1 MIDKK
6 IYEKVMEITGTDYG
20 FELVDEKYEVDFDA
34 LESMIEDLLYLIE
47 ALEEKYKD
55 LEQDIEYNYRPI
67 PYEEQIGYNPK
78 DFY

>member
-6 IYEKVMEITGTDYG
+6 LYEEVMNITETDYG
-20 FELVDEKYEVDFDA
+20 FELVDGKYEVDFEA
-34 LESMIEDLLYLIE
+34 LETMIEDLLYLVE
-47 ALEEKYKD
+47 VLEEKYKD
-55 LEQDIEYNYRPI
+55 LEQDIEDNYRPI